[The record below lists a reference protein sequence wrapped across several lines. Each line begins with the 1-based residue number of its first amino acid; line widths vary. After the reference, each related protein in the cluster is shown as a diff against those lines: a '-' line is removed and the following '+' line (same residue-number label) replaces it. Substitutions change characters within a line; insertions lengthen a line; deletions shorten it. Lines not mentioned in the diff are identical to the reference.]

1 MGYILVLHAYTPVH
15 VSFSLPCSQALWNAK
30 CTHVESLVSFLC
42 KHDVIKIELKQK
54 GDVLRF
60 VQPTMHSTLGV
71 YDIQP
76 PIIRYM

>member
-1 MGYILVLHAYTPVH
+1 MGYNLVLHTPVH

-30 CTHVESLVSFLC
+30 CTHVVSFLC
-42 KHDVIKIELKQK
+42 KHDVIKI
-54 GDVLRF
+54 GDVLRV